1 MPKLAW
7 KVDDAVE
14 FIALFVALDDM
25 LDGNPEAHAVLERMG
40 RLIRLENANMGLLY
54 RRLAAHCNHDPE
66 RMRRVT
72 EVYRDEGW
80 LGDVEGY

>member
-25 LDGNPEAHAVLERMG
+25 LDGQPEAHAVLEQMG
-40 RLIRLENANMGLLY
+40 HLMRLENADMGLLY
-54 RRLAAHCNHDPE
+54 RRLAAECNYDVAT
-66 RMRRVT
+66 MRRVT

-80 LGDVEGY
+80 FGDVEGY